1 MLGHRLVMAV
11 PNRQFKVLVVGCP
24 GVGKTALLA
33 QLTSGVFP
41 SAYEPTRGVRD
52 HVVRFSNDTALHCF
66 DVPGESIEDDM
77 IDEALVGAHAALLMF
92 DVTNRISYK
101 SVPEWWRKV
110 QRVCGDIPMALV
122 GSKVDDDANRKVSPK
137 MLIFH
142 RKVNIP
148 YFEVSSAAMYNV
160 ARPIAWLVA
169 KLLNDPSLAVRQI
182 NSPGLPQVTIDMEVC
197 RRVEAQLALCYR
209 TKLIL
214 DDGEDEL

>member
-1 MLGHRLVMAV
+1 MLGRRLVMAV

-33 QLTSGVFP
+33 QLTSGIFP

-52 HVVRFSNDTALHCF
+52 HVVRFSNDTATALHCF

-101 SVPEWWRKV
+101 HVPEWLRKV
-110 QRVCGDIPMALV
+110 QQVCDYIPMALV
-122 GSKVDDDANRKVSPK
+122 GSKVDDDANRTVKPK
-137 MLIFH
+137 MITYH
-142 RKVNIP
+142 RKKNLP

-160 ARPIAWLVA
+160 AQPFIWLVG
-169 KLLNDPSLAVRQI
+169 KLLNEPSFAVGRLHPPGQPQMTLNTELVRQMEAELAAME
-182 NSPGLPQVTIDMEVC
+182 LP
-197 RRVEAQLALCYR
+197 A
-209 TKLIL
+209 L
-214 DDGEDEL
+214 DDDVL

>member
-33 QLTSGVFP
+33 QLTSGIFP

-52 HVVRFSNDTALHCF
+52 HVVRFSNDTATALHCF

-77 IDEALVGAHAALLMF
+77 ISEALVGAHAALLMF

-101 SVPEWWRKV
+101 RVPEWWRKV
-110 QRVCGDIPMALV
+110 QQACDYIPMALV
-122 GSKVDDDANRKVSPK
+122 GNKVDDDANRTVKPK
-137 MLIFH
+137 MIFYH
-142 RKVNIP
+142 RKKNMP

-160 ARPIAWLVA
+160 AQPFIWLVG
-169 KLLNDPSLAVRQI
+169 KLLNEPSFAVGRL
-182 NSPGLPQVTIDMEVC
+182 NPPGRPQVTISMEVC
-197 RRVEAQLALCYR
+197 RRVEAELAAV
-209 TKLIL
+209 IVE
-214 DDGEDEL
+214 DDDDAEER

>member
-1 MLGHRLVMAV
+1 MLGRRLVMAV

-41 SAYEPTRGVRD
+41 SAYEPTRGVQD
-52 HVVRFSNDTALHCF
+52 HVVRFSNDSATALHCF

-101 SVPEWWRKV
+101 RVPEWLRKV
-110 QRVCGDIPMALV
+110 QRVCDYIPMALV
-122 GSKVDDDANRKVSPK
+122 GSKVDDDANRTVKPK
-137 MLIFH
+137 MITYH
-142 RKVNIP
+142 RKKNMP

-160 ARPIAWLVA
+160 AQPFIWLVG
-169 KLLNDPSLAVRQI
+169 KLLNEPSFAVGRLHPPGQPQMTLNTELVRQMEAELAAME
-182 NSPGLPQVTIDMEVC
+182 LP
-197 RRVEAQLALCYR
+197 A
-209 TKLIL
+209 L
-214 DDGEDEL
+214 DDDVL